1 MNPITSF
8 IRRHSLLIGI
18 FLMFLLTWPIDLAN
32 SGVLPFQVPFLVAYL
47 VGYGIVFA
55 TLIMTGL
62 TLGKS
67 GVIALLKRFLIWRV
81 GWKWYLVPFLL
92 VPSMYLFI
100 LFLHAGISQTP
111 IDFSTTF
118 AYNFFGPNA
127 NFVLLVIPFLISDA
141 ITNGEEIGWR
151 GYVLPR
157 LQAKHSALTASLI
170 LGVIWGLWHLPKFVS
185 HWDTAVF
192 GWYCVQVLAQTIVYT
207 WLYNN
212 TKGSL
217 LLVTL
222 FHAASNTAA
231 FFLPL
236 SNTVT
241 NILSAQIIETL
252 VWVFVGVVV
261 VFIAGPAR
269 LSRTEPKQVQVARL
283 AIPETIET
291 GTIRVTSG

>member
-1 MNPITSF
+1 MNPITLF
-8 IRRHSLLIGI
+8 IKRHSLIIGI
-18 FLMFLLTWPIDLAN
+18 LLMYLLTWPIDLAN
-32 SGVLPFQVPFLVAYL
+32 SGVLPFQVPFVVALL

-62 TLGKS
+62 TLGTN

-92 VPSMYLFI
+92 VPFIYLII
-100 LFLHAGISQTP
+100 LLLNTWFSQTP
-111 IDFSTTF
+111 IDFSTVL
-118 AYNFFGPNA
+118 AYDIFGPEA
-127 NFVLLVIPFLISDA
+127 NLLLLIIPFLISDA

-157 LQAKHSALTASLI
+157 LQAKYSALTASLI
-170 LGVIWGLWHLPKFVS
+170 LGVIWGLWHLSKPAFIL
-185 HWDTAVF
+185 HWDSVLF
-192 GWYCVQVLAQTIVYT
+192 GWYLVQTLALTVVYT

-222 FHAASNTAA
+222 FHAATNTVAV
-231 FFLPL
+231 FLPL
-236 SNTVT
+236 SSTVT
-241 NILSAQIIETL
+241 SDLRAQMIETL
-252 VWVFVGVVV
+252 IWMIVAIVV

-269 LSRTEPKQVQVARL
+269 LSRTEQKQVQVESSRNISRRHNHARHL
-283 AIPETIET
+283 A
-291 GTIRVTSG
+291 